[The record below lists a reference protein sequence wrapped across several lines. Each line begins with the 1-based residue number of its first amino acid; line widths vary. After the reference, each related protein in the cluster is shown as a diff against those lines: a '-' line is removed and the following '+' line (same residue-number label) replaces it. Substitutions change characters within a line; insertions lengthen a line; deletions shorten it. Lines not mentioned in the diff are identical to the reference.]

1 MKKKCT
7 RCNVEKEVTS
17 FYAKRNGK
25 DGLQAHCKICSYE
38 MTKQSNEKR
47 RLKDTERKS
56 KPDGK
61 FLTLSGIKQDDYCQ
75 MYSFLSK
82 MGYNIEMDIHSQFC
96 EKWGLKVSKR
106 PRKGPENHWSY
117 QDCKE

>member
-17 FYAKRNGK
+17 FYAKRNCK

-96 EKWGLKVSKR
+96 EKWGINVSKR

-117 QDCKE
+117 EDCQK